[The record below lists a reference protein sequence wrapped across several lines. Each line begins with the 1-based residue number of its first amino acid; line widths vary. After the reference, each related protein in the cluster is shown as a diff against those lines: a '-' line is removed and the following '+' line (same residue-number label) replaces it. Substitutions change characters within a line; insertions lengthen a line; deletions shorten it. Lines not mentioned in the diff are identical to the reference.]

1 MDAIVLAAGRSVR
14 MGAGKEKQLMRIGGK
29 PMFIF
34 AVERLL
40 EHPSVDRIIL
50 TARED
55 RLDHIQA
62 VLNSY
67 QLSRAVLVIP
77 GGQTRQESVSC
88 GLQRVTTER
97 VMVHEAARPVI
108 SQALLSRVVA
118 PDDDAVVPVVEI
130 PFTVAVGGDVM
141 EEMVERS
148 SLRNVQL
155 PQVFRTETLRKAHE
169 LAKKDEFM
177 STEDSQ
183 LVFRMGVPVRFVEGA
198 VENIKVTYP
207 VDFVVAHEWIF
218 GEEES

>member
-40 EHPSVDRIIL
+40 DHGAIDQVILVVRDDRI
-50 TARED
+50 E
-55 RLDHIQA
+55 HIQS
-62 VLNSY
+62 VLDSY
-67 QLSRAVLVIP
+67 QLGDSVMVVP
-77 GGQTRQESVSC
+77 GGATRQESVWC
-88 GLQRVTTER
+88 GLQHVTSER

-108 SQALLSRVVA
+108 SRPLLDRVVA

-130 PFTVAVGGDVM
+130 PFTVAVGGDLM
-141 EEMVERS
+141 EEMVERNT
-148 SLRNVQL
+148 LRNVQL
-155 PQVFRTETLRKAHE
+155 PQVYRTQVLREAHD
-169 LAKKDEFM
+169 LAMRDEFV

-183 LVFRMGVPVRFVEGA
+183 LVFRMGTPVRFVEGS

-218 GEEES
+218 GEEDD